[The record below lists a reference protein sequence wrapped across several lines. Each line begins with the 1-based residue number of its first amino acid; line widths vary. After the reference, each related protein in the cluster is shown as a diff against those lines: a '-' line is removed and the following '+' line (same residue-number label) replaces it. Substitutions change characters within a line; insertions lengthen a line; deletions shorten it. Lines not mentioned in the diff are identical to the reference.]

1 MATVEDIKNMDMESW
16 LKADFSE
23 IKSNQADAFIDETI
37 ELLKR
42 DFGFKW
48 GMFSEGIGDEAVK
61 ACLKHEV
68 ESLKKNL
75 REQNPVNKYMSRF
88 GSMLKKT
95 GMGKNATDLFDAGE
109 RNFNGNLMKLSVSKL
124 HAIIKDSYYESDSYK
139 IDKMSSEFEMDAD
152 TLRAMSPNQNQD
164 SVILGDD
171 TIIIPYP
178 ENNDVNDTQN
188 SENADVNDTPDP
200 ENADVN
206 DTPDPEN
213 ADEIDTPESE
223 NNDVNDTPDS
233 ENADVNDTQN
243 PENNDVNDTPNPEN
257 ADEIDT
263 IAKWEAKYLQD
274 DVELTDEADIKQCIE
289 DTIKAHKNENP
300 DWDKV
305 SEDALRILLEEE
317 FAEALKYNEESMS
330 FGRKLNKGDIQTP
343 VEQISTILSQDK
355 PEAELLQDLA
365 KDFDVAADKL
375 PFKPLSVNE
384 GETNEEEDT
393 NDKSWI
399 TKKAEYYQGLSD
411 AGEIENYSQ
420 DETKPGFYAEF
431 NGASIHYTSE
441 HSVSV
446 SKGADLKVF
455 YTILDDPA
463 NANRPISISAEASAE
478 FKAKLYAACVLRG
491 KVIADPLPEISPEQ
505 IDSLGLS
512 ESEKAKVVEAIN
524 NGYRGPQPAE
534 PEQNNEE
541 GPQPAEPEQNNE
553 EGPQPA
559 DGHEDTS
566 HTADDEN
573 KKYRDDA
580 PENVKNTVD
589 KVDELR
595 AQFEQLLQEG
605 KIEVVK
611 VDGKRKISG
620 ANEEDV
626 KKAEQILKDAA
637 DITQKGLN
645 KNAGKRVKVEFQK
658 MVTDKNGNVKHDKD
672 GNAVT
677 KSAHINTGKL
687 DTEEKK
693 RDNTDIRRAQQK
705 FIKTLKDN
713 TKGESR

>member
-68 ESLKKNL
+68 EALKKNL
-75 REQNPVNKYMSRF
+75 REQSPVNKYMSRF

-171 TIIIPYP
+171 SIIIP
-178 ENNDVNDTQN
+178 N
-188 SENADVNDTPDP
+188 
-200 ENADVN
+200 
-206 DTPDPEN
+206 PEN
-213 ADEIDTPESE
+213 ADEIDTP
-223 NNDVNDTPDS
+223 
-233 ENADVNDTQN
+233 A
-243 PENNDVNDTPNPEN
+243 PENNDVNDTPNPENADEIDTPNPENADEIDTSAPAPENADEIDTPAPAPEN

-274 DVELTDEADIKQCIE
+274 DIELTDEADIKQCIE

-300 DWDKV
+300 NWDKV

-317 FAEALKYNEESMS
+317 FAEALKYNEESMR
-330 FGRKLNKGDIQTP
+330 FGRKLNKDDIKTP
-343 VEQISTILSQDK
+343 AEQISTILSQDK

-399 TKKAEYYQGLSD
+399 AKKAEYYQGLSD

-431 NGASIHYTSE
+431 NGSSIHYTSE

-478 FKAKLYAACVLRG
+478 FKAKLYAACVLKG
-491 KVIADPLPEISPEQ
+491 KVIADPMPEISPEQ

-524 NGYRGPQPAE
+524 NGYR
-534 PEQNNEE
+534 

-693 RDNTDIRRAQQK
+693 RDNTDIRGAQQR
-705 FIKTLKDN
+705 FIETLKNN

>member
-42 DFGFKW
+42 DFGYKW
-48 GMFSEGIGDEAVK
+48 EMFSEGISDEAVK
-61 ACLKHEV
+61 ACLKREV
-68 ESLKKNL
+68 EALKENL
-75 REQNPVNKYMSRF
+75 REQSPVNKYMSRF

-95 GMGKNATDLFDAGE
+95 GMGKNTTDLFDAGE
-109 RNFNGNLMKLSVSKL
+109 RNFNCNLMKLSVSKL
-124 HAIIKDSYYESDSYK
+124 HAIIKDSHYDSNSDI
-139 IDKMSSEFEMDAD
+139 IDKMSREFEIDAD

-171 TIIIPYP
+171 SIIIP
-178 ENNDVNDTQN
+178 N
-188 SENADVNDTPDP
+188 
-200 ENADVN
+200 
-206 DTPDPEN
+206 PEN
-213 ADEIDTPESE
+213 ADEIDAPAPE
-223 NNDVNDTPDS
+223 NNDVNDTPD
-233 ENADVNDTQN
+233 
-243 PENNDVNDTPNPEN
+243 PEN

-274 DVELTDEADIKQCIE
+274 DVELTDEADINQCIE

-399 TKKAEYYQGLSD
+399 AKKAEYYQGLSD

-431 NGASIHYTSE
+431 NGSSIHYTSE

-463 NANRPISISAEASAE
+463 NANRPISISAEASTE
-478 FKAKLYAACVLRG
+478 FKAKLYAACVLKG
-491 KVIADPLPEISPEQ
+491 KVIADPMPEISPEQ

-541 GPQPAEPEQNNE
+541 GPQPSELEQNNE

-566 HTADDEN
+566 NTADDEN

-626 KKAEQILKDAA
+626 KKAEQILKEAA

-645 KNAGKRVKVEFQK
+645 KNAGKRVKVTFQK
-658 MVTDKNGNVKHDKD
+658 MVTDKDGNVKHDKD

-693 RDNTDIRRAQQK
+693 RDNTDIRGAQQR
-705 FIKTLKDN
+705 FIETLKNN

>member
-68 ESLKKNL
+68 EALKKNL
-75 REQNPVNKYMSRF
+75 REQSPVNKYMSRF

-171 TIIIPYP
+171 SIIIP
-178 ENNDVNDTQN
+178 N
-188 SENADVNDTPDP
+188 
-200 ENADVN
+200 
-206 DTPDPEN
+206 PEN
-213 ADEIDTPESE
+213 ADEIDTP
-223 NNDVNDTPDS
+223 
-233 ENADVNDTQN
+233 A
-243 PENNDVNDTPNPEN
+243 PENNDVNDTPNPENADEIDTPNPENADEIDTSAPAPENADEIDTPAPAPEN

-274 DVELTDEADIKQCIE
+274 DIELTDEADIKQCIE

-300 DWDKV
+300 NWDKV

-317 FAEALKYNEESMS
+317 FAEALKYNEESMR
-330 FGRKLNKGDIQTP
+330 FGRKLNKDDIKTP
-343 VEQISTILSQDK
+343 AEQISTILSQDK

-399 TKKAEYYQGLSD
+399 AKKAEYYQGLSD

-431 NGASIHYTSE
+431 NGSSIHYTSE

-478 FKAKLYAACVLRG
+478 FKAKLYAACVLKG
-491 KVIADPLPEISPEQ
+491 KVIADPMPEISPEQ

-693 RDNTDIRRAQQK
+693 RDNTDIRGAQQR
-705 FIKTLKDN
+705 FIETLKNN

>member
-1 MATVEDIKNMDMESW
+1 MATVEDIKDMNMESW

-61 ACLKHEV
+61 ACLKREV
-68 ESLKKNL
+68 EALKKNL

-124 HAIIKDSYYESDSYK
+124 HAIIKDSYYESDNYK
-139 IDKMSSEFEMDAD
+139 IDKMSREFEIDAD

-164 SVILGDD
+164 SAILGDES
-171 TIIIPYP
+171 IIIPNPENNDEIDTPNP
-178 ENNDVNDTQN
+178 ENNDVNDTPE
-188 SENADVNDTPDP
+188 SENND
-200 ENADVN
+200 EI
-206 DTPDPEN
+206 DTSEPEN
-213 ADEIDTPESE
+213 ADEIDTPNPNPE
-223 NNDVNDTPDS
+223 NTDEIDTPD
-233 ENADVNDTQN
+233 
-243 PENNDVNDTPNPEN
+243 PNPEN

-274 DVELTDEADIKQCIE
+274 DVELTDEADINQCIE

-317 FAEALKYNEESMS
+317 FAEALKHYNKIS
-330 FGRKLNKGDIQTP
+330 KDDIQTP
-343 VEQISTILSQDK
+343 AEQISTILSQDK
-355 PEAELLQDLA
+355 QEAELLQDLA
-365 KDFDVAADKL
+365 ADFDVAADKL

-399 TKKAEYYQGLSD
+399 AKKAEYYQGLSN

-478 FKAKLYAACVLRG
+478 FKAKLYAACVLKG
-491 KVIADPLPEISPEQ
+491 KVIADPMPEISPEQ

-559 DGHEDTS
+559 EPEQNNEEGPQPADGHEDTL

-620 ANEEDV
+620 VNEEDV
-626 KKAEQILKDAA
+626 KQAEQILKEAA

-693 RDNTDIRRAQQK
+693 RDNTDIRGAQQR
-705 FIKTLKDN
+705 FIETLKNN

>member
-68 ESLKKNL
+68 EALKKNL
-75 REQNPVNKYMSRF
+75 REQSPVNKYMSRF

-171 TIIIPYP
+171 SIIIP
-178 ENNDVNDTQN
+178 N
-188 SENADVNDTPDP
+188 
-200 ENADVN
+200 
-206 DTPDPEN
+206 PEN
-213 ADEIDTPESE
+213 ADEIDTP
-223 NNDVNDTPDS
+223 
-233 ENADVNDTQN
+233 A
-243 PENNDVNDTPNPEN
+243 PENNDVNDTPNPENADEIDTPNPENADEIDTSAPAPENADEIDTPAPAPENADEIDTPAPAPEN

-274 DVELTDEADIKQCIE
+274 DIELTDEADIKQCIE

-300 DWDKV
+300 NWDKV

-317 FAEALKYNEESMS
+317 FAEALKYNEESMR
-330 FGRKLNKGDIQTP
+330 FGRKLNKDDIKTP
-343 VEQISTILSQDK
+343 AEQISTILSQDK

-399 TKKAEYYQGLSD
+399 AKKAEYYQGLSD

-431 NGASIHYTSE
+431 NGSSIHYTSE

-478 FKAKLYAACVLRG
+478 FKAKLYAACVLKG
-491 KVIADPLPEISPEQ
+491 KVIADPMPEISPEQ

-693 RDNTDIRRAQQK
+693 RDNTDIRGAQQR
-705 FIKTLKDN
+705 FIETLKNN